1 MTVDDLLSRFPY
13 DPAKRGRESD
23 LVLPRK
29 LECIEDERLRELAA
43 TAWLGSKAG
52 REWVE
57 RELYRRQAAEEA
69 EKRYP

>member
-1 MTVDDLLSRFPY
+1 MTPTDLLSRFPY

-23 LVLPRK
+23 FVLPRK
-29 LECIEDERLRELAA
+29 LVCIEDERLRELAA

-57 RELYRRQAAEEA
+57 RDQYAQRAADETET
-69 EKRYP
+69 RYP